1 MARQICRSALARQH
15 PIGHHATSACQSR
28 TEGAMYARVVTAN
41 VDPARLDEGYQL
53 LREGAVPMMD
63 SMDGLQS
70 GFVLLA
76 SPPTKAMSVLVFT
89 DEEALKASA
98 ASHAAMRDRA
108 AQVGIEFVSIEEYEV
123 VGAATPRT

>member
-1 MARQICRSALARQH
+1 
-15 PIGHHATSACQSR
+15 
-28 TEGAMYARVVTAN
+28 MYARVVTAN